1 MAMIRVLTEADA
13 SKLYELRLRALQE
26 SPEAFGSTYAETVLR
41 GVESYRQRLLQPLTE
56 NFTLGAYS
64 SSDTLVGM
72 VAFFRETGEKDRHKG
87 YIVSMY
93 VEPESRGQGMG
104 RALVGE
110 AIAHARQVPDVV
122 QLQLA
127 VVTSNDAARHL
138 YLSLGFVVYGLE
150 PRALRLGEDQYWDE
164 ELMILRLDE

>member
-1 MAMIRVLTEADA
+1 MALIRVLTESDA
-13 SKLYELRLRALQE
+13 REAYELRLRALRK
-26 SPEAFGSTYAETVLR
+26 SPEAFGSTYDETVER
-41 GVESYRQRLLQPLTE
+41 GVDSYRQRLSQPHTE
-56 NFTLGAYS
+56 TFTLGAYS
-64 SSDTLVGM
+64 SSGTLVGM
-72 VAFFRETGEKDRHKG
+72 VAFFRDTGEKDRHKG

-93 VEPESRGQGMG
+93 VDPESRGQGVG

-110 AIAHARQVPDVV
+110 AIVRARQVPDVV

-127 VVTSNDAARHL
+127 VVTSNVAARHL

-150 PRALRLGEDQYWDE
+150 PRALKLEDQYWDE